1 MSIAGITSSMLK
13 SAQNPH
19 DIQAAELTGY
29 RVSAK
34 AILTGSMPHALI
46 SGILFVLFLLQRS
59 ESPTNWDSMK
69 PLIRLFP
76 LAIVCFLAAV
86 ILSTASAGIATHPRL
101 VVVITLDQ
109 FPHEYLAR
117 FEKHFGPG
125 GFRYMMNGAVFTNA
139 TYKHASTSTGP
150 GHAVILSGTYA
161 RSNGIVT
168 NSWYD
173 RSQRRRVYCVED
185 RSAQLLGSSGEGR
198 SPANFTG
205 LTYGDMLR
213 INTAFRSKVISL
225 SNKDRAAVLPG
236 GKFANLVLWMKD
248 SVFVS
253 STYYAAAL
261 PPWVQTFN
269 ASGKINSYFGAV
281 WEKSLPASAY
291 EDVDR
296 DDAPYEEG
304 GDGLGRTFPHPIRG
318 KDALSIT
325 PSYYSAL
332 LSSPF
337 GAEVLAALAK
347 QTVTAERLGKRGVTD
362 LLSVSFS
369 SPDYVGHSFGPYS
382 QEMLDMAVRMDRILS
397 DFFAFLNREV
407 GREQCLFVLTSDHGV
422 SPIPQFLKAHSSA
435 PVIKHFSAATIVA
448 AIESVLTAR
457 FPRAQKDSWIE
468 HRSGGSL
475 FLSQPALAAA
485 SVTAEQAGRVVCDL
499 LLSRPEISCAF
510 TREQIRALTPTSMLE
525 RRIQNSFFETRSGD
539 VVFSIRPLWTEG
551 EDEPGATHGAP
562 VESDA
567 HVALMFRGT
576 GVRPG
581 LYHGEASPADI
592 APTLSTLTGVEFT
605 PTLEGR
611 VLTEAIG
618 AFEPGKKSD
627 VTGK

>member
-1 MSIAGITSSMLK
+1 
-13 SAQNPH
+13 
-19 DIQAAELTGY
+19 
-29 RVSAK
+29 
-34 AILTGSMPHALI
+34 
-46 SGILFVLFLLQRS
+46 
-59 ESPTNWDSMK
+59 MK
-69 PLIRLFP
+69 PFARVLPFAL
-76 LAIVCFLAAV
+76 VCALAAV
-86 ILSTASAGIATHPRL
+86 IVSTAAAGVATHPRL
-101 VVVITLDQ
+101 VVVVTLDQ
-109 FPHEYLAR
+109 FPQEYLAR
-117 FEKHFGPG
+117 FEKHFGPA

-139 TYKHASTSTGP
+139 TFKHASTSTGP

-173 RSQRRRVYCVED
+173 RAQRRRVYCVED
-185 RSAQLLGSSGEGR
+185 RTVQLLGSSGEGR

-213 INTAFRSKVISL
+213 INTAFRSNVISL
-225 SNKDRAAVLPG
+225 SNKDRASVLPG
-236 GKFANLVLWMKD
+236 GKFANIALWMKD
-248 SVFVS
+248 SLFVS

-261 PPWVQTFN
+261 PPWVQKFN
-269 ASGKINSYFGAV
+269 ASGKINSYFGSV
-281 WEKSLPASAY
+281 WEKSLPAAAY

-325 PSYYSAL
+325 SSYYSAL

-337 GAEVLAALAK
+337 GAEVLAELAK
-347 QTVTAERLGKRGVTD
+347 QAVTGEQLGKRGVTD
-362 LLSVSFS
+362 LLHVSFS
-369 SPDYVGHSFGPYS
+369 STDYVGHSFGPYS
-382 QEMLDMAVRMDRILS
+382 QEMLDMVVRVDRILA
-397 DFFAFLNREV
+397 DFFEFLDREV
-407 GREQCLFVLTSDHGV
+407 GRDHCLFVLTSDHGV
-422 SPIPQFLKAHSSA
+422 SPIPQFLKAHSTA
-435 PVIKHFSAATIVA
+435 PVINRFSAAEIVA
-448 AIESVLTAR
+448 AVESVLTAR

-485 SVTAEQAGRVVCDL
+485 NITAGQAGRVVCDL
-499 LLSRPEISCAF
+499 LLSRPEVACAF
-510 TREQIRALTPTSMLE
+510 TRERIRALTPTSMLE
-525 RRIQNSFFETRSGD
+525 RRIQNSFFEARSGD
-539 VVFSIRPLWTEG
+539 VIFSYRPLWTEG

-581 LYHGEASPADI
+581 LYHAEASPVDI
-592 APTLSTLTGVEFT
+592 APTLSILTGVEFT

-611 VLTEAIG
+611 VLVEAIDPY
-618 AFEPGKKSD
+618 EPAKKS
-627 VTGK
+627 GLPRK